1 VCHSQSHCFTDRK
14 PDRKLQ
20 LKLKKEPWPLGH
32 CLHLADDI
40 LAKFGMPLPK
50 SADLLQAKEIHSTHF
65 TGWTI
70 RFSQV
75 GYTPEGDLGVRS
87 LPSLSSEC
95 IQDC

>member
-1 VCHSQSHCFTDRK
+1 MSRPTSFITDRK

-20 LKLKKEPWPLGH
+20 LKLKREPWPLAH
-32 CLHLADDI
+32 CLHLADL
-40 LAKFGMPLPK
+40 LAKFRVPLPK
-50 SADLLQAKEIHSTHF
+50 SADLLQAREIHSTHF

-75 GYTPEGDLGVRS
+75 GYSPEADLGVRS

-95 IQDC
+95 VQDC